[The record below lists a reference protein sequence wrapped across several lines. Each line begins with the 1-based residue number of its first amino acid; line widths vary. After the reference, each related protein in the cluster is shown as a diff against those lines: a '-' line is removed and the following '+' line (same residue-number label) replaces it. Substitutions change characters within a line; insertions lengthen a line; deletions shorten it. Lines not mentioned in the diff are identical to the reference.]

1 MAMEITN
8 NYRSYVA
15 QGMAGNS
22 AAGSTKKKETEKT
35 QETAENSKSKKTAEY
50 ANELAKLVP
59 SVDFKVGNVCSS
71 AKSGRSL
78 TVNPQLLEKMQKDP
92 KTESLTKASGWTIV
106 YQHSY
111 IDKNGK
117 YHCRMQTRNDGT
129 LKLSDKLRAKRR
141 NNLSE

>member
-1 MAMEITN
+1 MSCLKYYRPTVQLKRISNKFIIKEEKIMAMEITN

-78 TVNPQLLEKMQKDP
+78 TVNPQLLKKMQNDPEKEKDM
-92 KTESLTKASGWTIV
+92 KDMIKGVESMSSGSFDI
-106 YQHSY
+106 S
-111 IDKNGK
+111 I
-117 YHCRMQTRNDGT
+117 
-129 LKLSDKLRAKRR
+129 
-141 NNLSE
+141 